1 MTNYPETPEETEA
14 LDVILIGIKDIL
26 SLYDLKHTGPVIVN
40 SPPLRAVLR
49 LLYLAGQQDALKESI
64 RATSP

>member
-1 MTNYPETPEETEA
+1 MTNYPETPKETEA
-14 LDVILIGIKDIL
+14 LDVILVGIKDIL

-40 SPPLRAVLR
+40 SPSFRAVLR

-64 RATSP
+64 RAKSQ